1 MDWVGRVTQPPLLDH
16 DPAGRR
22 PFDFYETPAWMTL
35 ALLRRVKV
43 AGPVL
48 EPAAGN
54 GAIVRVL
61 QKAGHQWWSNDLDQ
75 TWPTQGHADI
85 TQRDTWRCFPEW
97 NWAVTNLPFNVA
109 DQVVPIAHA
118 FMLEDGGLAFLLRLS
133 WLEPTA
139 ARQDF
144 LNQYPPKRLIVLPRH
159 DFRGSGQTD
168 SVTSAWMVWGH
179 VEPGIE
185 VVTKAERDAL
195 GKQDGQ

>member
-1 MDWVGRVTQPPLLDH
+1 
-16 DPAGRR
+16 
-22 PFDFYETPAWMTL
+22 
-35 ALLRRVKV
+35 
-43 AGPVL
+43 
-48 EPAAGN
+48 
-54 GAIVRVL
+54 
-61 QKAGHQWWSNDLDQ
+61 
-75 TWPTQGHADI
+75 
-85 TQRDTWRCFPEW
+85 
-97 NWAVTNLPFNVA
+97 
-109 DQVVPIAHA
+109 VPIAHA

-179 VEPGIE
+179 VEPGID

-195 GKQDGQ
+195 SNQDGRP